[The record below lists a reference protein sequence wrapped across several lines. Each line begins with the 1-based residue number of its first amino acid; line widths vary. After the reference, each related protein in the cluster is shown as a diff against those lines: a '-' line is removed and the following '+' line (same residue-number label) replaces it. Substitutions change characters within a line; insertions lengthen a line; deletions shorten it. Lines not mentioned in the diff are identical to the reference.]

1 MESVVVVATKDAG
14 NHCVLGSVVSKTIPN
29 ANPTLLALLAFGGCW
44 YRNPFLLRANIHKV
58 FVCHLIFLGSW
69 GNPFG

>member
-1 MESVVVVATKDAG
+1 MEPVVIVATKDAG
-14 NHCVLGSVVSKTIPN
+14 DHCVLESVVSQTIPN
-29 ANPTLLALLAFGGCW
+29 ANPTLLALHSADVG
-44 YRNPFLLRANIHKV
+44 FLLRAKIYKV